1 MTALGLL
8 SSIAFSASYQMVA
21 HFANKNTI
29 ALGLGC
35 AGSGVLVLALELGL
49 DLGGDTPKRWQLVSL
64 FELSAGESGPA
75 AGSRAMCMPGR
86 QMDIGLQEGSVCAT
100 GKIMWKARPP

>member
-1 MTALGLL
+1 MRLRRWLLGPVTGLGLL

-35 AGSGVLVLALELGL
+35 AGSGVLVLVLELALELG
-49 DLGGDTPKRWQLVSL
+49 GDAPKRWQFVSL
-64 FELSAGESGPA
+64 FELSAGGTTFSDLCNLNCMQNSSQSSRPA
-75 AGSRAMCMPGR
+75 P
-86 QMDIGLQEGSVCAT
+86 V
-100 GKIMWKARPP
+100 